1 MKRIASIFLVICL
14 LVTMAGC
21 SGRKK
26 NHTNTAGQSQ
36 TQNAEVPIYQRSSSP
51 FRLLEDA
58 NPYMVSFGTEG
69 LFYYVVE
76 KPDEENGNETQEE
89 WVPNYNFYYQTYDK
103 SPAISYGTV
112 TGGIIG
118 DISSVVR
125 DDKLRSLL
133 LHLTDEE
140 AHLLELGEDGKVYK
154 DILLDSGFHTYEKVE
169 EILAVDEGYVI
180 SLDHEVFLLDHKG
193 EVVKTTDAKY
203 AVLELIGA
211 DSETIYALG
220 YDKASDQYEQY
231 LLMIDRETFAR
242 KDAVRLDEKVTAVF
256 PFEDGIMSVYNDRI
270 EFFHPGKEDGRAVID
285 LDKQEILSSEIRFI
299 CGTQDAYRIVTLDGT
314 AGCLLTLRESTESG
328 EDTDSQTSDKNYTE
342 DGRRIVR
349 VAVAEDFLW
358 NIKFHA
364 KKYNAVSEDVYVEII
379 ALNESM
385 EFYLGKG
392 NKPDIIAM
400 NSHSEM
406 ESFVQKNVL
415 ANLITLS
422 EQQERYSLEGILPRI
437 REILEYQ
444 DGAAIYYMAP
454 FFQLLLRA
462 SDGTEYD
469 ANGNCDTRDYLYWHD
484 QYMDRLGVNAVHI
497 HRFTGFHFLLYAT
510 LDCFYNEEDAETSF
524 SSQQFKELMKT
535 YKDTSGH
542 RKGKYDALE
551 LRKEYGYLAASII
564 NGPCWRVSYVDAA
577 LMDPQTKLEG
587 MPSMNGNN
595 RVFIRL
601 NSPLA
606 ILNSSDCKQEAFDFL
621 MYFSTL
627 DFHLLQNQ
635 DEREYGK
642 GGNTFGYFGI
652 FEDQINY
659 EIFESEKS
667 YVNTREKE
675 YFFTEEQLSQ
685 LRYLIDIAEPDTQT
699 RQVIFDMM
707 MEEMDPYLNGNKD
720 LDSACEILDSRVR
733 LYLQERK

>member
-231 LLMIDRETFAR
+231 LLMIDREAFAR

-256 PFEDGIMSVYNDRI
+256 PFADGIVSVYNDRI
-270 EFFHPGKEDGRAVID
+270 EFFHPGKADGRAVID

-358 NIKFHA
+358 NMTFHA
-364 KKYNAVSEDVYVEII
+364 KKYNKTTETTYIEVTE
-379 ALNESM
+379 LNESM
-385 EFYLGKG
+385 ELYLGKG
-392 NKPDIIAM
+392 NKPDIICLNITTDFLPYIEKKA
-400 NSHSEM
+400 
-406 ESFVQKNVL
+406 L
-415 ANLITLS
+415 ANLLPFF
-422 EQQERYSLEGILPRI
+422 EQQEMYSMDEMVPKARELLTYDEG
-437 REILEYQ
+437 Q
-444 DGAAIYYMAP
+444 SVYYIAP
-454 FFQLLLRA
+454 YFQLLLHA
-462 SDGTEYD
+462 SDGTEYNE
-469 ANGNCDTRDYLYWHD
+469 NGYCDINDYLLWRDH
-484 QYMDRLGVNAVHI
+484 YMEEKDLCGIENRSE
-497 HRFTGFHFLLYAT
+497 RFMPEYLLYAN
-510 LDCFYNEEDAETSF
+510 LGEFYDEVTATVSF
-524 SSQQFKELMKT
+524 SSDAFKKMMKT
-535 YKDTSGH
+535 YKDTSARRNG
-542 RKGKYDALE
+542 E
-551 LRKEYGYLAASII
+551 LDQLAVYQEYGSLCYEILR
-564 NGPCWRVSYVDAA
+564 GPGWYMSYDCIA
-577 LMDPQTKLEG
+577 MSHPQAQMEELPGIDGRGHVYMRLYTGMGILET
-587 MPSMNGNN
+587 SE
-595 RVFIRL
+595 
-601 NSPLA
+601 
-606 ILNSSDCKQEAFDFL
+606 CKQEAFDFL
-621 MYFSTL
+621 MYYATLYEHLGVSTPENWYGHSGRRSVFS
-627 DFHLLQNQ
+627 
-635 DEREYGK
+635 
-642 GGNTFGYFGI
+642 I
-652 FEDQINY
+652 FEEYINETTFETEDRYCDAGFYYREDQ
-659 EIFESEKS
+659 
-667 YVNTREKE
+667 
-675 YFFTEEQLSQ
+675 LDQ